1 MNHRHRVR
9 LTVLAVVATIA
20 PAVVT
25 SAAPRPAAAQAG
37 MPAAIGSVPFKDPV
51 DRMPLGP
58 ESLGTKIG
66 SVQTPAPGVT
76 YRKYTQGYASSS
88 WTIALHFPPARA
100 DLVTRDSQ
108 RADTFVADL
117 HSAGYPEATKVSY
130 DPPLPADLQYRP
142 PADATMF
149 YAVHLGTFSDST
161 AAEARLAQVRS
172 AGITGVVEHE
182 AFREQV
188 STGPWEVRALV
199 VEPDAAVTIGAAH
212 GPELRSADRVRDI
225 ARHAGALAAVNASE
239 FDIDSPNNPDFNG
252 FDGDPLGIYVQGNN
266 LLSEAV
272 NGRTALLLNGANG
285 PLRITELTST
295 TTVKAPDGAQWQVDG
310 LHRKP
315 GKIAHCGGVG
325 GDLRPPS
332 TPGGTPGDLP
342 YADQPWRF
350 ETCTDPDEIVVFRPE
365 WGTETP
371 AGPTGSVDVVVDG
384 NWVAK
389 QLRSPAGG
397 PIPAGGRVLQGI
409 GAGGQWLRDH
419 TVLNKAFQPGTQ
431 ILDPQGQRVT
441 SPTFAAVSGGPAL
454 VRGGQVWINAG
465 ANGYR
470 SRDGYHTS
478 LFLDRHPRTLAG
490 ITAAGQLLLVV
501 IDGRRPGVSVGVT
514 MPEAAAVMK
523 WLGAVDAIMF
533 GIGGDSTLVIDDIL
547 YNRPTDYWGHEPV
560 TERRVGN
567 AIVLLPKAG

>member
-1 MNHRHRVR
+1 MNHRVRFRVTA
-9 LTVLAVVATIA
+9 LAIVATVVALAV
-20 PAVVT
+20 
-25 SAAPRPAAAQAG
+25 SRPAAADVS
-37 MPAAIGSVPFKDPV
+37 PIVVNGSVPFQDPIT
-51 DRMPLGP
+51 RMPLGP
-58 ESLGTKIG
+58 ESLATKVG

-88 WTIALHFPPARA
+88 WTIALHLPPNRT
-100 DLVTRDSQ
+100 DLVTRSSAL
-108 RADTFVADL
+108 ADGYVTDL
-117 HSAGYPEATKVSY
+117 REAGYPEATKVTY

-142 PADATMF
+142 PADLTTF
-149 YAVHLGTFSDST
+149 YGVHLGAFTDT
-161 AAEARLAQVRS
+161 ASAETRLAEVKR

-199 VEPDAAVTIGAAH
+199 VEPDAAVTIGASH
-212 GPELRSADRVRDI
+212 GPELRGADTARVI

-252 FDGDPLGIYVQGNN
+252 FDGDPMGIYVQNNN

-285 PLRITELTST
+285 PLRITELTTSS
-295 TTVKAPDGAQWQVDG
+295 TVKAPDGAQWQLDG
-310 LHRKP
+310 FHRKP

-332 TPGGTPGDLP
+332 TPGGVPGDLP
-342 YADQPWRF
+342 DSGQPWRY

-365 WGTETP
+365 WGSETP
-371 AGPTGSVDVVVDG
+371 AGPAGSVDVVVDG

-389 QLRSPAGG
+389 QVRSPAGG

-409 GAGGQWLRDH
+409 GTGAQWLRDH
-419 TVLNKAFQPGTQ
+419 TVLNRAFQPGTQ

-441 SPTFAAVSGGPAL
+441 SPTFTAVSGGPAL
-454 VRGGQVWINAG
+454 VRGGEVWINAG

-523 WLGAVDAIMF
+523 WLGAVDAMML
-533 GIGGDSTLVIDDIL
+533 GIGGDSTLLINDIL

-567 AIVLLPKAG
+567 AIVLRAK